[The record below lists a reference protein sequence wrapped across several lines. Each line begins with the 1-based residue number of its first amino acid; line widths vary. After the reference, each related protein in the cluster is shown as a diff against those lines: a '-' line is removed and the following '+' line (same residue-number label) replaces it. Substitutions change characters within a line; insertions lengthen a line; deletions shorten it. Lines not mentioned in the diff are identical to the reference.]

1 MRPVANSYGDRRKA
15 LVERGSRKTVPEKE
29 VTALV
34 PTGYRFQQALC
45 LRLSPRKPQT
55 TVNAPV
61 KKGEVI
67 GKARIMYAE
76 QEIATVNLV
85 AAEDIKVNPFK
96 WILHG
101 IKVVF
106 TSVVFRVIFILA
118 VIVLGIYIFSVIRR
132 NQNKKRRRK
141 TKVIKNFRNI
151 K

>member
-1 MRPVANSYGDRRKA
+1 
-15 LVERGSRKTVPEKE
+15 
-29 VTALV
+29 
-34 PTGYRFQQALC
+34 
-45 LRLSPRKPQT
+45 
-55 TVNAPV
+55 
-61 KKGEVI
+61 
-67 GKARIMYAE
+67 MYAE

-132 NQNKKRRRK
+132 NQNKRRRRK
-141 TKVIKNFRNI
+141 TKVHKELTEIIK
-151 K
+151 

>member
-1 MRPVANSYGDRRKA
+1 
-15 LVERGSRKTVPEKE
+15 
-29 VTALV
+29 
-34 PTGYRFQQALC
+34 
-45 LRLSPRKPQT
+45 
-55 TVNAPV
+55 
-61 KKGEVI
+61 
-67 GKARIMYAE
+67 MYAE